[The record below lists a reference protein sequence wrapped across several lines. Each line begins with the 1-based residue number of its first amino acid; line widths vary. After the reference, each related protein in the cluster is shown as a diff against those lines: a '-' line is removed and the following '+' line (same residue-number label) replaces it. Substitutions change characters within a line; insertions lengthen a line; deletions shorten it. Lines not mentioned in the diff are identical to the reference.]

1 MDDGKVIWSKWQSL
15 LTEFQPLFTRGGWC
29 GSYNGSQAWRCAT
42 KNIRSPR
49 SSRRWD
55 WSRGGACR
63 RRLPSMG
70 PGTERPS
77 SGDCFRRSKPRR
89 RPAGVAMA
97 LSPWTTPRGTAVRR
111 ASGEPPCSIRP
122 VVATATAPRPCWP
135 QLGGAGALGARP
147 AVDLPPRRRP
157 AVYPPQCLAGRR
169 DVLDEKP
176 IGGGDASP
184 GRPRRQSPAFGRA
197 GWGFCPCQRAAA
209 LPESSSGR
217 AADRLRHPAAP
228 RRSFVQT
235 AGDQTEESVL
245 RGASTAV
252 GPTPCQPEG
261 PRAVERAV
269 AAGPSLHLWPHAQFP
284 RPTGLGPMGGH
295 RQGPSGACLCLRG
308 GRLPQTVVPDC
319 SARSLCASQVVAAGA
334 ARFRQEDGFRDQ
346 KQRLGME
353 ECRAWTK
360 EPILPTFQVQ
370 LVAQALLQQSDGTSF
385 EHSLGK
391 GWVVDGSPFGT
402 MSQATSLPPRL
413 AAVVLATSA
422 EVFAVHRVSSWK
434 NLQKR
439 PQARFPPPRRARPCR
454 LKC

>member
-15 LTEFQPLFTRGGWC
+15 LTEFQPLFTRGGWVRFVQWVTGMALC
-29 GSYNGSQAWRCAT
+29 DEEHTITQILTTLGLESRWRVSEAFAEYGAWDREAVE
-42 KNIRSPR
+42 
-49 SSRRWD
+49 
-55 WSRGGACR
+55 
-63 RRLPSMG
+63 RRLFQAIEASAPACWG
-70 PGTERPS
+70 GYGVVAVDDTK
-77 SGDCFRRSKPRR
+77 GHRR
-89 RPAGVAMA
+89 A
-97 LSPWTTPRGTAVRR
+97 R

-122 VVATATAPRPCWP
+122 VVATATAPRPCSRTTGWCW
-135 QLGGAGALGARP
+135 GSGARP

-308 GRLPQTVVPDC
+308 GRLPQTVVPDLHAEAFVLRRSWRPGQRG
-319 SARSLCASQVVAAGA
+319 SAKRTASATKNSVWAWRSAASGPKSRSANVPGA
-334 ARFRQEDGFRDQ
+334 TGCP
-346 KQRLGME
+346 GIV
-353 ECRAWTK
+353 T
-360 EPILPTFQVQ
+360 
-370 LVAQALLQQSDGTSF
+370 
-385 EHSLGK
+385 
-391 GWVVDGSPFGT
+391 
-402 MSQATSLPPRL
+402 
-413 AAVVLATSA
+413 
-422 EVFAVHRVSSWK
+422 
-434 NLQKR
+434 
-439 PQARFPPPRRARPCR
+439 
-454 LKC
+454 

>member
-15 LTEFQPLFTRGGWC
+15 LTEFQPLFTRGGWVRFVQWVTGMALC
-29 GSYNGSQAWRCAT
+29 DEEHTITQILTTLGLESRWRVSEAFAEYGAWDREAVE
-42 KNIRSPR
+42 
-49 SSRRWD
+49 
-55 WSRGGACR
+55 
-63 RRLPSMG
+63 RRLFQAIEASA
-70 PGTERPS
+70 
-77 SGDCFRRSKPRR
+77 
-89 RPAGVAMA
+89 PACWGGYGVV
-97 LSPWTTPRGTAVRR
+97 AVDDTKGHRR
-111 ASGEPPCSIRP
+111 APGVWGTSLLHQTSGRDRNRAKAVLAHNW
-122 VVATATAPRPCWP
+122 VV
-135 QLGGAGALGARP
+135 LGAGARP

-308 GRLPQTVVPDC
+308 GRLPQTVVPDLQ
-319 SARSLCASQVVAAGA
+319 REKPLCFAGRGGRGGA
-334 ARFRQEDGFRDQ
+334 
-346 KQRLGME
+346 
-353 ECRAWTK
+353 
-360 EPILPTFQVQ
+360 V
-370 LVAQALLQQSDGTSF
+370 
-385 EHSLGK
+385 
-391 GWVVDGSPFGT
+391 
-402 MSQATSLPPRL
+402 PPRGRLPRPKTASGHGGVPRVDQRADL
-413 AAVVLATSA
+413 ANVPGATGCPGVVGVMELHLNTVWGKDGWWTVPDWNRRKRHPSLLDLLRLFWRHRQRFSQFMVRLEELA
-422 EVFAVHRVSSWK
+422 K
-434 NLQKR
+434 P
-439 PQARFPPPRRARPCR
+439 PQARFPRARA
-454 LKC
+454 LAHAA

>member
-15 LTEFQPLFTRGGWC
+15 LTEFQPLFTRGGWVRFVQWVTGMALC
-29 GSYNGSQAWRCAT
+29 DEEHTITQILTTLGLESRWRVSEAFAEYGAWDREAVE
-42 KNIRSPR
+42 
-49 SSRRWD
+49 
-55 WSRGGACR
+55 
-63 RRLPSMG
+63 RRLFQAIEASAPACWG
-70 PGTERPS
+70 GYGVVAVDDTKGHRRAPGVWGTS
-77 SGDCFRRSKPRR
+77 LLHQTSGRDRNRAKAVLAHNWVVLGRWAPGR
-89 RPAGVAMA
+89 
-97 LSPWTTPRGTAVRR
+97 PWTCLPAAARLYIRR
-111 ASGEPPCSIRP
+111 N
-122 VVATATAPRPCWP
+122 
-135 QLGGAGALGARP
+135 ALP
-147 AVDLPPRRRP
+147 ADETF
-157 AVYPPQCLAGRR
+157 
-169 DVLDEKP
+169 LDEKP

-308 GRLPQTVVPDC
+308 GRLPQTVVPDLHAREAFVLRRSWRPGRRG
-319 SARSLCASQVVAAGA
+319 SAKRTASATKNSVWAWRSA
-334 ARFRQEDGFRDQ
+334 ARGPKSRSCERS
-346 KQRLGME
+346 RCNWL
-353 ECRAWTK
+353 
-360 EPILPTFQVQ
+360 
-370 LVAQALLQQSDGTSF
+370 
-385 EHSLGK
+385 
-391 GWVVDGSPFGT
+391 
-402 MSQATSLPPRL
+402 
-413 AAVVLATSA
+413 
-422 EVFAVHRVSSWK
+422 
-434 NLQKR
+434 
-439 PQARFPPPRRARPCR
+439 PRRCCA
-454 LKC
+454 